1 MTLLPFLFLI
11 AAVSLLLL
19 FARRFRDDRRRFG
32 NGVLLGL
39 CTVLVFAGSFL
50 VLDRFHRPVAQA
62 VAGAT
67 GVAAV
72 AGATAV
78 AGALMAN
85 GIRMVRAEGGRPA
98 NLLSPLAG
106 LGVLAVLALAV
117 VAARTDH
124 GPLRAAATAA
134 LLVAGYL
141 GFLFLCFVG
150 YAALYQR
157 VTERHPVDFVVV
169 LGAGLADGS
178 TVPPLLASRL
188 QKALTLY
195 RRQAAQGR
203 PPTLVVSGGKG
214 SDERVPEAE
223 AMADYLVTRG
233 VPGAHILQERA
244 STNTGE
250 NVAFSRELM
259 ERIRPGYRCAI
270 VTNDFHSL
278 RAGILARRAG
288 VPGEAHGA
296 PTAAYYRP
304 SATLR
309 EFVAVLA
316 AYPLTNLAVC
326 AVLAAA
332 GVRAGRS
339 G

>member
-1 MTLLPFLFLI
+1 MI
-11 AAVSLLLL
+11 SLLLL
-19 FARRFRDDRRRFG
+19 AAALLLLLFVRRFRDDRRRFG

-39 CTVLVFAGSFL
+39 STLLLFAGSFL
-50 VLDRFHRPVAQA
+50 ELDRFHRPLAQA

-72 AGATAV
+72 VSATAV

-85 GIRMVRAEGGRPA
+85 GIRMVRTEGGRPA
-98 NLLSPLAG
+98 NLLSLLAG

-117 VAARTDH
+117 VAARTDQ
-124 GPLRAAATAA
+124 GLLRAAATAA

-141 GFLFLCFVG
+141 SFLVFCFAG

-157 VTERHPVDFVVV
+157 VTARRPVDFVVV
-169 LGAGLADGS
+169 LGAGLTNGS
-178 TVPPLLASRL
+178 TVPPLLAARL
-188 QKALTLY
+188 RRALTLY
-195 RRQAAQGR
+195 RRQAARGR
-203 PPTLVVSGGKG
+203 PPILVVSGGKG

-223 AMADYLVTRG
+223 AMAGYLAGRG
-233 VPGAHILQERA
+233 VPDEHILQERA

-250 NVAFSRELM
+250 NLRFSRELM
-259 ERIRPGYRCAI
+259 ERVRPDYRCAI
-270 VTNDFHSL
+270 VTNDFHVL

-309 EFVAVLA
+309 EFVAVLVS
-316 AYPLTNLAVC
+316 YPLTNLAAC

-332 GVRAGRS
+332 GARAGWQ

>member
-1 MTLLPFLFLI
+1 MTSLLLL
-11 AAVSLLLL
+11 AAALLLLL

-39 CTVLVFAGSFL
+39 GALLLFAGFFL
-50 VLDRFHRPVAQA
+50 ELDRFHRPVAQA

-67 GVAAV
+67 GIAAV
-72 AGATAV
+72 ASATAV
-78 AGALMAN
+78 AGALVAN
-85 GIRMVRAEGGRPA
+85 GIRMVRTEGGRPA
-98 NLLSPLAG
+98 NLLSLLAG
-106 LGVLAVLALAV
+106 LAILAVLPLVV
-117 VAARTDH
+117 VAARADQ

-134 LLVAGYL
+134 LLMSGYL
-141 GFLFLCFVG
+141 SFLFLCFTG
-150 YAALYQR
+150 YAALYHR
-157 VTERHPVDFVVV
+157 VTARRPVDFVVV
-169 LGAGLADGS
+169 LGAGLTNGS
-178 TVPPLLASRL
+178 TVPPLLAARL
-188 QKALTLY
+188 LKALSLY
-195 RRQAAQGR
+195 RRQAARGK
-203 PPTLVVSGGKG
+203 PPILVVSGGKG

-223 AMADYLVTRG
+223 AMADYLARRG
-233 VPGAHILQERA
+233 VPDEHVLQERA

-250 NVAFSRELM
+250 NLRFSRELM
-259 ERIRPGYRCAI
+259 RRIRPDYRCAI
-270 VTNDFHSL
+270 VTNDFHTL

-309 EFVAVLA
+309 EFVAVLVS
-316 AYPLTNLAVC
+316 YPLTNLAAC

-332 GVRAGRS
+332 GARAGWH